1 MTTAQDTTALWEE
14 YWDTGNIE
22 CRNALVERYM
32 PFVYKIA
39 HRLKSSSCITI
50 SLGDLISSG
59 SMGLLNAVERFSREA
74 TTNFL
79 TFAKKRIRGEMLD
92 DIRDGSWVPRSV
104 FIKRNEILEAEKDLQ
119 KSLDRP
125 PLNCELAEY
134 LNIDTDT
141 LLRWLQDIAF
151 PVMYRVDE
159 WRYKDTTIT
168 WGDCIPDDRAE
179 TGFQFACRRELEA
192 WVEELLQTLDERELY
207 VVKQVYFERRKKQ
220 LVAEDLGVCPSRI
233 SQILRVCLQKLRFEM
248 ERFLKLL
255 RG

>member
-14 YWDTGNIE
+14 YWDTGNLE
-22 CRNALVERYM
+22 CRDALVERYM
-32 PFVYKIA
+32 PVVYKIA

-50 SLGDLISSG
+50 SFGDLVSSG
-59 SMGLLNAVERFSREA
+59 SMGLLNAVERFSRESA
-74 TTNFL
+74 TSFA

-92 DIRDGSWVPRSV
+92 DIRDDSWIPRSV
-104 FIKRNEILEAEKDLQ
+104 FIKRNEILEAEKTLQ
-119 KSLDRP
+119 KSLDRL

-134 LNIDTDT
+134 LNIDTST

-159 WRYKDTTIT
+159 WRYKDNSLT
-168 WGDCIPDDRAE
+168 WGDSLPDDRVE
-179 TGFQFACRRELEA
+179 NGFQFTCRRELED
-192 WVEELLQTLDERELY
+192 WVEKALQTLEEREQY

-220 LVAEDLGVCPSRI
+220 LVAEDLGVSPSRI
-233 SQILRVCLQKLRFEM
+233 SQILRGCLQKLRVEM

-255 RG
+255 RE